1 MKLQFQNPILSR
13 FISILVH
20 FTAVDF
26 SLDLNQNSGHKMF

>member
-1 MKLQFQNPILSR
+1 MKLQFQKPILSR

-26 SLDLNQNSGHKMF
+26 SLDLNQNSGHKVF